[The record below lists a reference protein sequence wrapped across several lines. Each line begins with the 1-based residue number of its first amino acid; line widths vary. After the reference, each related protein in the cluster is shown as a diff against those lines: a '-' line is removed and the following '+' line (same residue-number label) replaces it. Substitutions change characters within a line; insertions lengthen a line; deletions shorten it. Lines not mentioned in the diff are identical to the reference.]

1 MALDNV
7 FRFSITSPLRDGKVH
22 MSYDPYANLPPAA
35 AFSLTS
41 SDLGEGEK
49 LAMPQVIPVGAGP
62 CQASTARRRG
72 AGGVWAA

>member
-1 MALDNV
+1 
-7 FRFSITSPLRDGKVH
+7 

-41 SDLGEGEK
+41 SALGEGEK

-62 CQASTARRRG
+62 CQAVLGSGCLVRSAWEGMAGWARGSRFERSSTA
-72 AGGVWAA
+72 